1 MSISISVLN
10 LISSFDIDVVKT
22 QNCVWAIYLKLAWNN
37 NKCEKKK
44 TFKNPIGE
52 TVSNA
57 TAMDVYTKSV
67 TNSFLFKQTKLFVPG
82 KQISTKIL
90 KRLNILDLSDNT
102 MNATYVIKI
111 KVRLI
116 NLQRLID
123 HWE

>member
-1 MSISISVLN
+1 M
-10 LISSFDIDVVKT
+10 KR
-22 QNCVWAIYLKLAWNN
+22 
-37 NKCEKKK
+37 KK
-44 TFKNPIGE
+44 TFKKPIGE
-52 TVSNA
+52 TVLNT
-57 TAMDVYTKSV
+57 TAMDVHTKSV
-67 TNSFLFKQTKLFVPG
+67 TNSFLIKQTKLFVPG

-90 KRLNILDLSDNT
+90 KRFNRLDLSENT